1 MTLHHIIGLA
11 ASAVF
16 FYALWLL
23 LIGLTYILTDLFT
36 DWYQQ
41 FKQARKDK
49 AAKTNQGGVA
59 K

>member
-1 MTLHHIIGLA
+1 MTLHHIIRLA
-11 ASAVF
+11 GTTVF

-23 LIGLTYILTDLFT
+23 LIGLTFILMDLFM

-49 AAKTNQGGVA
+49 AAK
-59 K
+59 